1 MPALSEACWDH
12 GGKRLV
18 HTWVKVDQCMGC
30 TCRDAIQKLG
40 GIWRQGSKVNRRT
53 GRPWEL
59 TEILGEHWVSCYIVG
74 PFYQALRGQ
83 WPHPMFR
90 FPISAG
96 QSRTPHTSPPRLDC
110 PQPGMHTW
118 SHRAPPR
125 HTWGNPSKA
134 LSGRRQWA
142 QWTPWR
148 PTWYKCTGT
157 KCSEGLSRMQLL
169 QS

>member
-1 MPALSEACWDH
+1 MHGLHLQGCDSETRWNLEAGVKGKQENWAPLGTDRNLGRAL
-12 GGKRLV
+12 GFL
-18 HTWVKVDQCMGC
+18 
-30 TCRDAIQKLG
+30 LY
-40 GIWRQGSKVNRRT
+40 RRT
-53 GRPWEL
+53 
-59 TEILGEHWVSCYIVG
+59 V
-74 PFYQALRGQ
+74 YQALRGQ

-110 PQPGMHTW
+110 PQAGMHTW

-125 HTWGNPSKA
+125 HTRGNPSKA